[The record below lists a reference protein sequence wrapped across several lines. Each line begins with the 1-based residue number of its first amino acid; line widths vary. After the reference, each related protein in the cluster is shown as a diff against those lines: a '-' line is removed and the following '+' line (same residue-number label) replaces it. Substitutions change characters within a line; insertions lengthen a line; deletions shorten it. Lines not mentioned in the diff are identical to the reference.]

1 MAVRKGGRWHRVA
14 GHVFIGGMLSL
25 AASGAVIAYMR
36 AEPPNIIAGLL
47 TIYMVMTACLTARHK
62 DGRTLAFDWV
72 ALLFAL
78 GFAAYLW
85 PLGVEALHRPH
96 RMMNGVPAAMSFFL
110 GSVVLLAAVGDVRML
125 ARGGITGAQRIGRH
139 AWRMSFGL
147 FIASGSFFLGQQQV
161 FPVRW
166 RGSAVLMVLGL
177 FPLGLL
183 VFWGVRVRF
192 GKRFRGMSTE
202 RFAGSRKGSLG
213 RLIRAG
219 GVPGTSESSAASL
232 SHSFTLS
239 PNVIASEID
248 VLPAKR
254 EDVLEGRVKLP

>member
-1 MAVRKGGRWHRVA
+1 MRLSPLLILHICGGSVGLLAGAFAMAVRKGGQWHRVA
-14 GHVFIGGMLSL
+14 GQVFVGGMLCL
-25 AASGAVIAYMR
+25 AASGAIIAYMR

-47 TIYMVMTACLTARHK
+47 TIYMVTTAWMTGRHK
-62 DGRTLAFDWV
+62 DGRTGAFDWV
-72 ALLFAL
+72 VLVSAL

-85 PLGVEALHRPH
+85 LLGVGALYRPH

-125 ARGGITGAQRIGRH
+125 TRGGISGATRIGRH

-166 RGSAVLMVLGL
+166 RGSVTLMVLGL

-192 GKRFRGMSTE
+192 GKRFRGTV
-202 RFAGSRKGSLG
+202 RQGFA
-213 RLIRAG
+213 RA
-219 GVPGTSESSAASL
+219 
-232 SHSFTLS
+232 
-239 PNVIASEID
+239 
-248 VLPAKR
+248 
-254 EDVLEGRVKLP
+254 